1 MYAAST
7 PEQCATCLIAKAS
20 AVEQVDATK
29 SLELWPAEARFI
41 STDAETLWNGN
52 DLTKVPQSS
61 QKAVGLFERVQ
72 RNEAAAIALGNGVEA
87 QKKELARRVKAA
99 MARMGL
105 YRLA

>member
-1 MYAAST
+1 MCAAST